1 MDLTQ
6 EINEVGTLEV
16 TTLKNVVFKSRAIRN
31 ISINDSENCYVN
43 VLKSSDDGDVVETIA
58 ISTDLFNT
66 RVGTILWEL
75 IDEQKEGAN

>member
-43 VLKSSDDGDVVETIA
+43 VLKSSDDGDLIETIS
-58 ISTDLFNT
+58 ISTDRFNE
-66 RVGTILWEL
+66 RVASALWEL
-75 IDEQKEGAN
+75 IDEQK